1 MRTLPQFVPP
11 NIVFGLL
18 SLDPEPA
25 TESSM
30 QTGKTAEGIGDDADE
45 LNKALKSVT
54 GLGES
59 AAKAWGKLFGGD

>member
-1 MRTLPQFVPP
+1 MRTLSQFVPP
-11 NIVFGLL
+11 QIVFGLL
-18 SLDPEPA
+18 RLAAEPA
-25 TESSM
+25 TESPE
-30 QTGKTAEGIGDDADE
+30 QTGKTAEEIGDDADE